1 MNSSNTENDELQK
14 KYNTVKKKY
23 NTVKKKYNIVKKKI
37 QYSEK
42 KYNIVKKNTIQWKK
56 KNKTKQYIR
65 KSTSKNKKLEADP
78 KIVTS
83 NFFPY
88 KSLKQKQSKS
98 QYLCGW
104 PVENTWDI
112 T

>member
-1 MNSSNTENDELQK
+1 MKEKN
-14 KYNTVKKKY
+14 
-23 NTVKKKYNIVKKKI
+23 NIVKKKI

-42 KYNIVKKNTIQWKK
+42 KIQYSEKKYSTVKKKK
-56 KNKTKQYIR
+56 KQYIR

-88 KSLKQKQSKS
+88 KSLKQQQSKS
-98 QYLCGW
+98 QYLCGS
-104 PVENTWDI
+104 PVENT
-112 T
+112 

>member
-23 NTVKKKYNIVKKKI
+23 NTVKEKNNIVKKK
-37 QYSEK
+37 YNTVKK
-42 KYNIVKKNTIQWKK
+42 KYNIVKKNTVQWKK
-56 KNKTKQYIR
+56 KKKQYIR

-88 KSLKQKQSKS
+88 KSLKQQQSKS
-98 QYLCGW
+98 QYLCGS